1 MAKFHVGQMV
11 KYVGR
16 EGYWSPPVGT
26 VGTVLKINH
35 WGTNFL
41 VEFPKGSI
49 LVKFPKDFIVSLN
62 GFPNGSHFWYDED
75 ELEPVSDQDMI
86 EKVKVRCIK
95 RNWGWTKV

>member
-1 MAKFHVGQMV
+1 MAKFYIGQMV

-26 VGTVLKINH
+26 VGTVFKINN

-49 LVKFPKDFIVSLN
+49 LIK
-62 GFPNGSHFWYDED
+62 FPNGSHFWYDED
-75 ELEPVSDQDMI
+75 ELEPVDDQNTTKEI
-86 EKVKVRCIK
+86 KVRCAK
-95 RNWGWTKV
+95 HGWGWIKV

>member
-26 VGTVLKINH
+26 VGQILKINY

-49 LVKFPKDFIVSLN
+49 VSLDS
-62 GFPNGSHFWYDED
+62 FPDNSYFWYEED
-75 ELEPVSDQDMI
+75 ELEPINDQNTTKKI
-86 EKVKVRCIK
+86 KVRCAKHGCGWIK
-95 RNWGWTKV
+95 I